1 MLNGGLY
8 GLKAPFTFD
17 DPDLS
22 FSVIRYVAI
31 VLDDKDTVAVVLV
44 VEKHVRIT

>member
-1 MLNGGLY
+1 MEGFTY

-31 VLDDKDTVAVVLV
+31 VLDDKDTVAVDLV
-44 VEKHVRIT
+44 VKKHVRIT